1 MNKYEKIYLKATKR
15 GGGSAASWP
24 DSSVAALAVDLEEH
38 TGKPVEVSGPFGLRA
53 EIVIKAGDICTI
65 ITPSFENGSFKLY
78 YDTGERTGQ
87 YQPNTLGDWN
97 GFNNVQAPLPDTFE
111 EIAAVITRRTKEADE

>member
-15 GGGSAASWP
+15 GGGSAASWL

-53 EIVIKAGDICTI
+53 EIVIKAETFAPLSPHRLKTAALSS
-65 ITPSFENGSFKLY
+65 IT
-78 YDTGERTGQ
+78 
-87 YQPNTLGDWN
+87 TLGREQGNTSQIHSETGTDLTTCKPRSRT
-97 GFNNVQAPLPDTFE
+97 PLKKLQPL
-111 EIAAVITRRTKEADE
+111 

>member
-78 YDTGERTGQ
+78 YDTGERTGGRPPGNHRQ
-87 YQPNTLGDWN
+87 Q
-97 GFNNVQAPLPDTFE
+97 
-111 EIAAVITRRTKEADE
+111 